1 MTYKIPKEVLETLEK
16 MEEAGY
22 EAYLV
27 GGCVRDILIGRTPSD
42 WDITTSALPEQI
54 QKVFPNTFYENDF
67 GTVGVVTDSE
77 DPRLRVIEIT
87 PYRQE
92 AKYSDKRHPDIVKF
106 ADKIDDDLKRRDFTI
121 NAIALTVFHTAYIY
135 SPAGARQTGEVDE
148 AETRIVDLWNGREDL
163 KKKIIRTVGSPKERF
178 NEDALRLLRAVR
190 LSAELKF
197 TIEEE
202 TGHAIKKE
210 AGLLRMISK
219 ERIRDEFIKTIVSDN
234 AKNGVEEL
242 HNFGLLKYIAPELEE
257 GINVTQNKE
266 HIYTVWDHN
275 LRALGHAD
283 AKKFSF
289 EVRMAALLHDI
300 GKPRTKEGEG
310 IDSTFYNHE
319 IVSAKM
325 AAEIFSR
332 LRFPRKTAEKIIKL
346 VRWHLFFSDTDVITL
361 SAVRRITRNVGPE
374 NIWELMNVRFCDRV
388 GMGRPKE
395 EPYRLRKYES
405 MVEEALRSPLTVG
418 MLKIDGAKVMAAAKI
433 EPGPKVGFILHAL
446 LEEVLD
452 DPALN
457 TEEYMQKRTAKLS
470 ALPEDELKKLG
481 TEGKMRKEEEE
492 EKELA
497 KIRGKYR
504 VK

>member
-1 MTYKIPKEVLETLEK
+1 MTYKIPKEVLETLQK

-27 GGCVRDILIGRTPSD
+27 GGCVRDILINRMPSD
-42 WDITTSALPEQI
+42 WDITTNAVPEQI
-54 QKVFPNTFYENDF
+54 QKVFENTFYENDF

-77 DPRLRVIEIT
+77 DPRLKVIEIT

-92 AKYSDKRHPDIVKF
+92 AKYSDKRHPDRVRF
-106 ADKIDDDLKRRDFTI
+106 ADKIEDDLKRRDFTV
-121 NAIALTVFHTAYIY
+121 NAIALAVSHAVYIY
-135 SPAGARQTGEVDE
+135 SAAGPKETGEVDE
-148 AETRIVDLWNGREDL
+148 KDIRTVDLFVGREDL
-163 KKKIIRTVGSPKERF
+163 LKKIIRTAGNPKERF
-178 NEDALRLLRAVR
+178 SEDALRLLRAVR

-219 ERIRDEFIKTIVSDN
+219 ERIRDEFTKIIISDN
-234 AKNGVEEL
+234 AKQGIEEL
-242 HNFGLLKYIAPELEE
+242 QKFGLLKHIAPELEE
-257 GINVTQNKE
+257 GIGVTQNKE
-266 HIYTVWDHN
+266 HIFTVWDHN
-275 LRALGHAD
+275 LRALGHA
-283 AKKFSF
+283 AQKQFSF

-310 IDSTFYNHE
+310 PDSTFYNHE
-319 IVSAKM
+319 IVSARM
-325 AAEIFSR
+325 AAEILSR
-332 LRFPRKTAEKIIKL
+332 LRFSRKTVEKIIKL
-346 VRWHLFFSDTDVITL
+346 VRWHLFFSDTDIITL
-361 SAVRRITRNVGPE
+361 SAVRRITRNVGSE

-405 MVEEALRSPLTVG
+405 MVEEALRFPLSVAK
-418 MLKIDGAKVMAAAKI
+418 LKIDGTKVMEIAKI
-433 EPGPKVGFILHAL
+433 QPGPKIGFILHAL

-457 TEEYMQKRTAKLS
+457 MVEYLEKRAVELS
-470 ALPEDELKKLG
+470 ALAEEELKKIG
-481 TEGKMRKEEEE
+481 TAGKMRKTEEE
-492 EKELA
+492 EKEIA

-504 VK
+504 VR

>member
-1 MTYKIPKEVLETLEK
+1 MTYKIPNSVLETLQK

-42 WDITTSALPEQI
+42 WDITTNAEPEQI
-54 QKVFPNTFYENDF
+54 QKVFASTFYENDF

-77 DPRLRVIEIT
+77 DPRLHVIEIT

-92 AKYSDKRHPDIVKF
+92 AKYSDKRHPDKVRF
-106 ADKIDDDLKRRDFTI
+106 AEKLEDDLKRRDFTI
-121 NAIALTVFHTAYIY
+121 NAIALTISHAIYIY
-135 SPAGARQTGEVDE
+135 SAAGAKQTGEVDE
-148 AETRIVDLWNGREDL
+148 KDIKIVDLFAGREDL
-163 KKKIIRTVGSPKERF
+163 AKKIIRTVGSPKERF

-190 LSAELKF
+190 FSTELKF
-197 TIEEE
+197 SIEEE
-202 TGHAIKKE
+202 TEQAIKEE

-219 ERIRDEFIKTIVSDN
+219 ERIRDEFMKIIESDN
-234 AKNGVEEL
+234 AKKGVEEL
-242 HNFGLLKYIAPELEE
+242 SSFGLLKYIAPELEE
-257 GINVTQNKE
+257 GIGVTQNKE

-275 LRALGHAD
+275 LRALGHA
-283 AKKFSF
+283 AEKKFSF
-289 EVRMAALLHDI
+289 EVRMAALLHDV
-300 GKPRTKEGEG
+300 GKPCTKEGEG
-310 IDSTFYNHE
+310 VDSTFYNHE

-325 AAEIFSR
+325 AAEILSR
-332 LRFPRKTAEKIIKL
+332 LRFKRKTAEKIIKL

-433 EPGPKVGFILHAL
+433 EPGPKVGFVLHAL

-452 DPALN
+452 DPVLN
-457 TEEYMQKRTAKLS
+457 TEEYLQKRTTGLS
-470 ALPEDELKKLG
+470 VLSEEELKKLG

-492 EKELA
+492 KKELA